1 MDDSS
6 LKFKTLQQTNQDA
19 HETLNR
25 LTQELIAVA
34 SAMSFARS
42 HFSSDDE
49 WTINDEFISRTCA
62 PLENMLHN
70 IATSVSAAKTRQQ
83 IASAAM
89 SEYYKTRETIKSTE
103 ENANNAL
110 EGKSD
115 RS

>member
-6 LKFKTLQQTNQDA
+6 PKFKTLQQANQDA
-19 HETLNR
+19 HERLNR

-34 SAMSFARS
+34 SAMAFARS

-70 IATSVSAAKTRQQ
+70 MTTLVSAAKTRQQ

-89 SEYYKTRETIKSTE
+89 SEYYKTRETIELSHSNENQSST
-103 ENANNAL
+103 
-110 EGKSD
+110 
-115 RS
+115 